1 MNNKPK
7 DIIQLQEH
15 QPFVNPK
22 GWGNGRD
29 YSEKME
35 YLIGLGLKF
44 TEPDFPKTPKYLG
57 VFNWTASYY
66 IGASWLVKNELA
78 VIVTPKMKNIDFVT
92 MFLAALEVDTKNESD
107 YFAQCYGI
115 QFDEPTIE
123 TDEQLNQLTPLLVL
137 HFVSLLDRLVK
148 RGLKKDYVIREEN
161 LKTKVK
167 GRLLFT
173 KHLQNNVFQQR
184 SDRVFCQFQEYTDDI
199 PENRLLKKAL
209 LFADRIIGNYESLKV
224 QSSYFEIQSRLSKL
238 KNRLDGISD
247 EIEPYQVQKLSTN
260 KLFKEYKEAI
270 RVAKM
275 LLRRYDYSISEASQE
290 QHSTP
295 PFWIDMSR
303 LYEMWV
309 FSQLEK
315 AYPRQIQFQVKGH
328 CGTAVD
334 FIKKDECLII
344 DAKYKPHYD
353 YSNRG
358 IIDDIREISGY
369 ARDWKILQKLSITKA
384 YSEEIKCLIIYPEPV
399 VFQNDD
405 TLSEEERQD
414 ISIDTCKDVTTFD
427 GKLLDLCSEIK
438 WFRNFYKISINLPLI
453 EKNSSSY

>member
-1 MNNKPK
+1 MIVTHPFP
-7 DIIQLQEH
+7 IIEEH
-15 QPFVNPK
+15 DPIPEEYWEKLSDLHFEGNPS
-22 GWGNGRD
+22 D
-29 YSEKME
+29 YMG
-35 YLIGLGLKF
+35 I
-44 TEPDFPKTPKYLG
+44 PKYLG
-57 VFNWTASYY
+57 IDHNFKASYY
-66 IGASWLVKNELA
+66 IGASWLKDDLA
-78 VIVTPKMKNIDFVT
+78 IVVTPKMKNLDFVT
-92 MFLAALEVDTKNESD
+92 MFLEALEVDTKNESD
-107 YFAQCYGI
+107 YFAKCYGI

-137 HFVSLLDRLVK
+137 HFISLLERLVK
-148 RGLKKDYVIREEN
+148 RGLKKDYIVREEN

-167 GRLLFT
+167 GRLLIT
-173 KHLQNNVFQQR
+173 KHLQKNIFQQR
-184 SDRVFCQFQEYTDDI
+184 SDRVYCQYQEYTDDI

-209 LFADRIIGNYESLKV
+209 LFADRIINNYESLKA
-224 QSSYFEIQSRLSKL
+224 QSSYSEIQSRLLRL
-238 KNRLDGISD
+238 KNVLSHISD

-260 KLFKEYKEAI
+260 KLFKEYKETI

-275 LLRRYDYSISEASQE
+275 LLRRYDYSISEASEE

-315 AYPRQIQFQVKGH
+315 AYPGQIQFQVKGH

-334 FIKKDECLII
+334 FIKKDECLIM

-369 ARDWKILQKLSITKA
+369 ARDWKILQRLTINKT

-399 VFQNDD
+399 VFKYDEM
-405 TLSEEERQD
+405 LSEEESQD
-414 ISIDTCKDVTTFD
+414 VSNDTCKDVTTFD
-427 GKLLDLCSEIK
+427 GKLIDLCSEIK
-438 WFRNFYKISINLPLI
+438 WFRNFYKISIKLPMI
-453 EKNSSSY
+453 GKRH

>member
-1 MNNKPK
+1 MPE
-7 DIIQLQEH
+7 IIPLIEH
-15 QPFVNPK
+15 QSFNSQDIEK
-22 GWGNGRD
+22 IKNLNLAFQQTD
-29 YSEKME
+29 YMK
-35 YLIGLGLKF
+35 K
-44 TEPDFPKTPKYLG
+44 PKYLG
-57 VFNWTASYY
+57 IYDYCASYY

-92 MFLAALEVDTKNESD
+92 MFLEALEIDAKNESD

-123 TDEQLNQLTPLLVL
+123 TNEQLNQLTPLLVL
-137 HFVSLLDRLVK
+137 HFISLLERLVK
-148 RGLKKDYVIREEN
+148 RGLKKDYIVREEN

-167 GRLLFT
+167 GRLLIT
-173 KHLQNNVFQQR
+173 KHLQKNVFQQR
-184 SDRVFCQFQEYTDDI
+184 SDRAYCQYQEYTDDI
-199 PENRLLKKAL
+199 PENRLLEKAL
-209 LFADRIIGNYESLKV
+209 LFADRIINNYESLKA
-224 QSSYFEIQSRLSKL
+224 QSSYSEIQSSLLRLKTAV
-238 KNRLDGISD
+238 GHISD
-247 EIEPYQVQKLSTN
+247 EIEPYQVQKIPTN

-275 LLRRYDYSISEASQE
+275 LLRRYDYSISEASEE

-309 FSQLEK
+309 YSQLEK
-315 AYPRQIQFQVKGH
+315 AYPGQIQFQVKGH

-334 FIKKDECLII
+334 FIKKDECLIM

-369 ARDWKILQKLSITKA
+369 ARDWKILQSLSITKTN
-384 YSEEIKCLIIYPEPV
+384 SEEIKCLIIYPEPV
-399 VFQNDD
+399 VFQTDE
-405 TLSEEERQD
+405 TLSEEENQD
-414 ISIDTCKDVTTFD
+414 ICNDSCNDISSFN
-427 GKLLDLCSEIK
+427 GKLLNLCSEIK
-438 WFRNFYKISINLPLI
+438 WFRNFYKISVKLPLI
-453 EKNSSSY
+453 GKIQL

>member
-1 MNNKPK
+1 ME
-7 DIIQLQEH
+7 IIQLEEH
-15 QPFVNPK
+15 QPFENPN

-29 YSEKME
+29 YSDKKE
-35 YLIGLGLKF
+35 YLIGLDLKF
-44 TEPDFPKTPKYLG
+44 TEPNFPKEPKYLG
-57 VFNWTASYY
+57 IFNWTASYY

-78 VIVTPKMKNIDFVT
+78 VIVTPKLKNIDFVT
-92 MFLAALEVDTKNESD
+92 MFLAALEVDTKKESD

-123 TDEQLNQLTPLLVL
+123 TNEQLNQLTPLLVL
-137 HFVSLLDRLVK
+137 HFISLLERLVN
-148 RGLKKDYVIREEN
+148 RGLKKDYIIREEN

-167 GRLLFT
+167 GRILFT
-173 KHLQNNVFQQR
+173 KHLQKNVFQQR
-184 SDRVFCQFQEYTDDI
+184 SDRVYCQFQEYTEDI
-199 PENRLLKKAL
+199 PENRLLKKTL
-209 LFADRIIGNYESLKV
+209 LFADRIINNYESLKA
-224 QSSYFEIQSRLSKL
+224 QLSDSNIQSRLSKL
-238 KNRLDGISD
+238 KNRLAGISD
-247 EIEPYQVQKLSTN
+247 EIEPCQVQKLSAN
-260 KLFKEYKEAI
+260 KLFKEYKDAI

-275 LLRRYDYSISEASQE
+275 LLRRYDYSINEASQE

-315 AYPRQIQFQVKGH
+315 AYPRQIQFQVNGH

-369 ARDWKILQKLSITKA
+369 ARDWKIIHELPIAKD
-384 YSEEIKCLIIYPEPV
+384 YSEEIKCVIIYPEPV
-399 VFQNDD
+399 VFQNDK
-405 TLSEEERQD
+405 TLLDEERRD
-414 ISIDTCKDVTTFD
+414 ISHDICKDVTIFD
-427 GKLLDLCSEIK
+427 RKLIDLCSEIK
-438 WFRNFYKISINLPLI
+438 WFRNFYKISIKLPI
-453 EKNSSSY
+453 TDT

>member
-1 MNNKPK
+1 MPTPIKL
-7 DIIQLQEH
+7 IEH
-15 QPFVNPK
+15 QQLDGQDIEKIKNLNLAFQQT
-22 GWGNGRD
+22 D
-29 YSEKME
+29 Y
-35 YLIGLGLKF
+35 LK
-44 TEPDFPKTPKYLG
+44 EPKYLG
-57 VFNWTASYY
+57 IYDYCASYY

-92 MFLAALEVDTKNESD
+92 MFLEALEIDAKNESD

-137 HFVSLLDRLVK
+137 HFVSLLERLVK

-167 GRLLFT
+167 GRFLFT
-173 KHLQNNVFQQR
+173 KHLQKNVFQQR

-209 LFADRIIGNYESLKV
+209 LFADRIINNFASLKA

-247 EIEPYQVQKLSTN
+247 EIEPYQVQKISTN

-275 LLRRYDYSISEASQE
+275 LLRRYDYSISEASEE

-309 FSQLEK
+309 FSKLQQHAIHKIHFQEKGFYGRQVADFVIPLE
-315 AYPRQIQFQVKGH
+315 R
-328 CGTAVD
+328 
-334 FIKKDECLII
+334 LIL
-344 DAKYKPHYD
+344 DAKYKPNYANNNFVD
-353 YSNRG
+353 
-358 IIDDIREISGY
+358 IDDIRELSGN
-369 ARDWKILQKLSITKA
+369 ARDESLLPNLDESYSPRCIIL
-384 YSEEIKCLIIYPEPV
+384 YPGDYDE
-399 VFQNDD
+399 
-405 TLSEEERQD
+405 LKYEEEAL
-414 ISIDTCKDVTTFD
+414 FD
-427 GKLLDLCSEIK
+427 SQGIK
-438 WFRNFYKISINLPLI
+438 IPHYRNFYKISVKLPVITQKMPQASPTAFL
-453 EKNSSSY
+453 

>member
-1 MNNKPK
+1 MENSNLKVNMP
-7 DIIQLQEH
+7 DIIPLIEH
-15 QPFVNPK
+15 QSFNSQDIEK
-22 GWGNGRD
+22 IKTLNLAFQQND
-29 YSEKME
+29 YLRE
-35 YLIGLGLKF
+35 
-44 TEPDFPKTPKYLG
+44 PKYLG
-57 VFNWTASYY
+57 ICDYCASYY

-92 MFLAALEVDTKNESD
+92 MFLSALEVDTKNESD

-137 HFVSLLDRLVK
+137 HFVSLLERLVK

-173 KHLQNNVFQQR
+173 KHLQKNVFQQR

-199 PENRLLKKAL
+199 PENQLLKKAL
-209 LFADRIIGNYESLKV
+209 LFADRIINNYESLKA
-224 QSSYFEIQSRLSKL
+224 QSSYYEIQSRLSRL

-275 LLRRYDYSISEASQE
+275 LLRRFDYSISEASQE

-315 AYPRQIQFQVKGH
+315 AYPGQIQFQVKGH

-399 VFQNDD
+399 VFQNDAI
-405 TLSEEERQD
+405 LSEEERKD
-414 ISIDTCKDVTTFD
+414 VSIDNCKDVISFG
-427 GKLLDLCSEIK
+427 GKLIDLCSEIR
-438 WFRNFYKISINLPLI
+438 WFRNFYKISISLPFI
-453 EKNSSSY
+453 EKQ

>member
-1 MNNKPK
+1 MENSNLKVNMP
-7 DIIQLQEH
+7 DIIPLIEH
-15 QPFVNPK
+15 QSFNSQDIEK
-22 GWGNGRD
+22 IKNLNLAFQQTD
-29 YSEKME
+29 Y
-35 YLIGLGLKF
+35 LK
-44 TEPDFPKTPKYLG
+44 EPKYLG
-57 VFNWTASYY
+57 ICDYCASYY

-92 MFLAALEVDTKNESD
+92 MFLSALEIDTKNESD

-137 HFVSLLDRLVK
+137 HFVSLLERLVK

-184 SDRVFCQFQEYTDDI
+184 SDRVYCQYQEYTDDI

-290 QHSTP
+290 QHTTP
-295 PFWIDMSR
+295 PFWIDMAR

-315 AYPRQIQFQVKGH
+315 AYPGQIQFQVKGH

-369 ARDWKILQKLSITKA
+369 ARECRNPFQRASI
-384 YSEEIKCLIIYPEPV
+384 YL
-399 VFQNDD
+399 
-405 TLSEEERQD
+405 
-414 ISIDTCKDVTTFD
+414 CKH
-427 GKLLDLCSEIK
+427 LLYRESGTRRL
-438 WFRNFYKISINLPLI
+438 
-453 EKNSSSY
+453 

>member
-1 MNNKPK
+1 MPTPIKL
-7 DIIQLQEH
+7 IEH
-15 QPFVNPK
+15 QQIDNQYVEEIKKYNLSFQQT
-22 GWGNGRD
+22 D
-29 YSEKME
+29 Y
-35 YLIGLGLKF
+35 LK
-44 TEPDFPKTPKYLG
+44 EPKYLG
-57 VFNWTASYY
+57 ICDYCASYY

-78 VIVTPKMKNIDFVT
+78 VIVTPKMENIDFVT
-92 MFLAALEVDTKNESD
+92 MFLSALEVDTKNESD
-107 YFAQCYGI
+107 YFARCYGI

-137 HFVSLLDRLVK
+137 HFISLLERLVK
-148 RGLKKDYVIREEN
+148 RGLKKDYIIREEN

-167 GRLLFT
+167 GRLMFT
-173 KHLQNNVFQQR
+173 KHLQKNVFQQR
-184 SDRVFCQFQEYTDDI
+184 SDRVYCQFQEYTDDI

-209 LFADRIIGNYESLKV
+209 LFADRIIDNIESLKV
-224 QSSYFEIQSRLSKL
+224 QSSYSEIQSRLSKL
-238 KNRLDGISD
+238 KNRLAGISD
-247 EIEPYQVQKLSTN
+247 EIEPYQVQKLSAN

-290 QHSTP
+290 QHTTP

-315 AYPRQIQFQVKGH
+315 AYPGQIQFQVKGH

-334 FIKKDECLII
+334 FIKKDEYLIM

-353 YSNRG
+353 NSNRG

-369 ARDWKILQKLSITKA
+369 ARDWKILQKLSITKT
-384 YSEEIKCLIIYPEPV
+384 YSEEIKCLIIYPEPMI
-399 VFQNDD
+399 FKPDE

-414 ISIDTCKDVTTFD
+414 ISNDSCNDVTTFD
-427 GKLLDLCSEIK
+427 GKLIDLCSEIK
-438 WFRNFYKISINLPLI
+438 WFRNFYKISIKLPI
-453 EKNSSSY
+453 TNI

>member
-1 MNNKPK
+1 MPEV
-7 DIIQLQEH
+7 IPLIEH
-15 QPFVNPK
+15 QSFNSEYIEK
-22 GWGNGRD
+22 IKNLNLAFQQTD
-29 YSEKME
+29 Y
-35 YLIGLGLKF
+35 LK
-44 TEPDFPKTPKYLG
+44 EPKYLG
-57 VFNWTASYY
+57 ICDYCASYY
-66 IGASWLVKNELA
+66 IGASWLVNKKLA

-92 MFLAALEVDTKNESD
+92 MFLSALEVDTKNESD

-115 QFDEPTIE
+115 QFEEPTIE

-137 HFVSLLDRLVK
+137 HFVSLLERLVK
-148 RGLKKDYVIREEN
+148 RGLKKDYIILEEN

-173 KHLQNNVFQQR
+173 KHLQKNVFQQR
-184 SDRVFCQFQEYTDDI
+184 SDRVFCQYQEYTDDI

-209 LFADRIIGNYESLKV
+209 LFADRIINNYESLKA

-247 EIEPYQVQKLSTN
+247 KIEPYQVQKLSTN
-260 KLFKEYKEAI
+260 KLFKEYKDAI

-315 AYPRQIQFQVKGH
+315 AYPGQIQFQVKGH

-334 FIKKDECLII
+334 FIKKDERLII

-369 ARDWKILQKLSITKA
+369 ARDWKILQKLSITKI

-399 VFQNDD
+399 LFQNED
-405 TLSEEERQD
+405 TLSEKERQD
-414 ISIDTCKDVTTFD
+414 ISIDSCKDVTTFD

-438 WFRNFYKISINLPLI
+438 WFSNFYKISIALPHD
-453 EKNSSSY
+453 

>member
-7 DIIQLQEH
+7 DTIQLQEH

-275 LLRRYDYSISEASQE
+275 LLRRFDYSISEASQE

-315 AYPRQIQFQVKGH
+315 AYPGQIQFQVKGH

-453 EKNSSSY
+453 EKK

>member
-1 MNNKPK
+1 MPEV
-7 DIIQLQEH
+7 IPLIEH
-15 QPFVNPK
+15 QSFNSQDIEK
-22 GWGNGRD
+22 IKNLNLAFQQTD
-29 YSEKME
+29 Y
-35 YLIGLGLKF
+35 LK
-44 TEPDFPKTPKYLG
+44 EPKYLG
-57 VFNWTASYY
+57 ICDYCASYY

-92 MFLAALEVDTKNESD
+92 MFLSALEVDTKNESD

-115 QFDEPTIE
+115 QSDEPTIE
-123 TDEQLNQLTPLLVL
+123 TEEQLNQLTPLLVL
-137 HFVSLLDRLVK
+137 HFVSLLERLVK

-173 KHLQNNVFQQR
+173 KHLQINVFQQR

-209 LFADRIIGNYESLKV
+209 LFADRIINNYESLKA
-224 QSSYFEIQSRLSKL
+224 QSSYSKIQSRLFRL
-238 KNRLDGISD
+238 KSFLEGISD

-260 KLFKEYKEAI
+260 KLFKEYKDAI

-275 LLRRYDYSISEASQE
+275 LLRRYDYSITEASQE

-315 AYPRQIQFQVKGH
+315 AYPGQIQFQVKGH
-328 CGTAVD
+328 CGTALD
-334 FIKKDECLII
+334 FIKKDECLIM

-353 YSNRG
+353 FSNRG

-369 ARDWKILQKLSITKA
+369 ARDWKILQKLSITKT

-414 ISIDTCKDVTTFD
+414 ISIDSCKDVTSFD

-438 WFRNFYKISINLPLI
+438 WFRNFYKISMALPHD
-453 EKNSSSY
+453 

>member
-1 MNNKPK
+1 MIESIK
-7 DIIQLQEH
+7 LTEH
-15 QPFVNPK
+15 QPFGETDFEKIKGRELAFQRADYLKEPK
-22 GWGNGRD
+22 HLGIYD
-29 YSEKME
+29 YC
-35 YLIGLGLKF
+35 
-44 TEPDFPKTPKYLG
+44 
-57 VFNWTASYY
+57 ASYY

-78 VIVTPKMKNIDFVT
+78 VIVTPKIKNIDFVT
-92 MFLAALEVDTKNESD
+92 MFLEALEVDTKNKSD
-107 YFAQCYGI
+107 YFAKCYGI

-123 TDEQLNQLTPLLVL
+123 TNEQLNQLTPLLVL
-137 HFVSLLDRLVK
+137 HFISLLERLVK
-148 RGLKKDYVIREEN
+148 RGLKKDYIVREEN

-167 GRLLFT
+167 GRLLIT
-173 KHLQNNVFQQR
+173 KHLQKNVFQQH
-184 SDRVFCQFQEYTDDI
+184 SDRVYCQYQEYTDDI

-209 LFADRIIGNYESLKV
+209 LFADRIINNYESLKA
-224 QSSYFEIQSRLSKL
+224 QSSYSEIQSRLLRL
-238 KNRLDGISD
+238 KNVLSHISD

-275 LLRRYDYSISEASQE
+275 LLLRYDYSISEASEE

-315 AYPRQIQFQVKGH
+315 AYPGQIQFQVKGH

-334 FIKKDECLII
+334 FIKKDECLIM

-369 ARDWKILQKLSITKA
+369 ARDWKILQRLAINKT

-399 VFQNDD
+399 VFQTDE

-414 ISIDTCKDVTTFD
+414 ISNDTCKDVSTFD
-427 GKLLDLCSEIK
+427 GKLIDLCSEIR
-438 WFRNFYKISINLPLI
+438 WFRNFFKIRVKLPMI
-453 EKNSSSY
+453 EEQY

>member
-1 MNNKPK
+1 MPT
-7 DIIQLQEH
+7 IIKIKEH
-15 QPFVNPK
+15 QPFDGQDIEKIKNL
-22 GWGNGRD
+22 NLAFQQTD
-29 YSEKME
+29 Y
-35 YLIGLGLKF
+35 LK
-44 TEPDFPKTPKYLG
+44 EPKYLG
-57 VFNWTASYY
+57 IYDYCASYY

-92 MFLAALEVDTKNESD
+92 MFLEALEVDTKNESD

-137 HFVSLLDRLVK
+137 HFISLLERLVK
-148 RGLKKDYVIREEN
+148 RGLKKDYIVREEN

-167 GRLLFT
+167 GRLLIT
-173 KHLQNNVFQQR
+173 KHLQKNVFQQR
-184 SDRVFCQFQEYTDDI
+184 SDRVYCQYQEYTDDI
-199 PENRLLKKAL
+199 PENRLLKKTL
-209 LFADRIIGNYESLKV
+209 LFADRIINNYESLKA
-224 QSSYFEIQSRLSKL
+224 QSSYSEIQSRLLRL
-238 KNRLDGISD
+238 KNMLSHISD

-275 LLRRYDYSISEASQE
+275 LLRRYDYSISEASEE

-315 AYPRQIQFQVKGH
+315 AYPGQIQFQVKGH

-334 FIKKDECLII
+334 FIKKDECLIM

-369 ARDWKILQKLSITKA
+369 ARDWKILQRLTINKT

-399 VFQNDD
+399 VFQTDE

-414 ISIDTCKDVTTFD
+414 ISNDTCKDVTTFD
-427 GKLLDLCSEIK
+427 GNLIDLCSEIK
-438 WFRNFYKISINLPLI
+438 WFRNFYKISIKLPMI
-453 EKNSSSY
+453 GKRH

>member
-1 MNNKPK
+1 MMVIPP
-7 DIIQLQEH
+7 IVEHGTIPETYREQLSDVCFEG
-15 QPFVNPK
+15 NPSNYM
-22 GWGNGRD
+22 G
-29 YSEKME
+29 
-35 YLIGLGLKF
+35 
-44 TEPDFPKTPKYLG
+44 TPKYLG
-57 VFNWTASYY
+57 IDQNFTASYY

-78 VIVTPKMKNIDFVT
+78 VIVTPKMENIDFVT

-107 YFAQCYGI
+107 YFAKCYGI

-137 HFVSLLDRLVK
+137 HFVSLLERLVK
-148 RGLKKDYVIREEN
+148 RGLKKDYIVREEN

-167 GRLLFT
+167 GRLLIT
-173 KHLQNNVFQQR
+173 KHLQKNVFQQR
-184 SDRVFCQFQEYTDDI
+184 SDRAYCQYQEYTDDI

-209 LFADRIIGNYESLKV
+209 LFADRIINNYESLKT

-238 KNRLDGISD
+238 KNRLDGVSD
-247 EIEPYQVQKLSTN
+247 EIEPYQVQKISTN
-260 KLFKEYKEAI
+260 KLFKEYKESI

-275 LLRRYDYSISEASQE
+275 LLRRYDYSISKASQE
-290 QHSTP
+290 QYTTP

-309 FSQLEK
+309 YSQLEK
-315 AYPRQIQFQVKGH
+315 AYPGQIQFQVKGH

-334 FIKKDECLII
+334 FIKKDECLIM

-369 ARDWKILQKLSITKA
+369 ARDTKILKA
-384 YSEEIKCLIIYPEPV
+384 LNADEQEIKCLIIYPEPL
-399 VFQNDD
+399 VFIQDIDN
-405 TLSEEERQD
+405 SEE
-414 ISIDTCKDVTTFD
+414 DTYYALSDECKEINNFD
-427 GKLLDLCSEIK
+427 GDLIPIFSKIK
-438 WFRNFYKISINLPLI
+438 MFRNFYKICVTLPVI
-453 EKNSSSY
+453 TQKMPQASPTAFFF

>member
-1 MNNKPK
+1 MESSNLTDMLPPIKL
-7 DIIQLQEH
+7 IEH
-15 QPFVNPK
+15 QPIDGQYVEEIKKYNLTFQQT
-22 GWGNGRD
+22 D
-29 YSEKME
+29 Y
-35 YLIGLGLKF
+35 LNA
-44 TEPDFPKTPKYLG
+44 PKYLG
-57 VFNWTASYY
+57 IYDYCASYY

-78 VIVTPKMKNIDFVT
+78 VIVTPKIGNIDFVT
-92 MFLAALEVDTKNESD
+92 MFLSALEIDTKNESD

-123 TDEQLNQLTPLLVL
+123 TDAQLNQLTPLLVL
-137 HFVSLLDRLVK
+137 HYISLLERLIK
-148 RGLKKDYVIREEN
+148 RGLKKDYIICEEN
-161 LKTKVK
+161 IETKVK

-173 KHLQNNVFQQR
+173 KHLQKNVFQQR
-184 SDRVFCQFQEYTDDI
+184 SDRVYCQFQEYTDDI

-209 LFADRIIGNYESLKV
+209 LFADRIINNYESLKAK
-224 QSSYFEIQSRLSKL
+224 SSYLEIQSRLSKL
-238 KNRLDGISD
+238 KNRLGGISD
-247 EIEPYQVQKLSTN
+247 EIEPYQVQKLSAN

-290 QHSTP
+290 QHTTP

-309 FSQLEK
+309 FYVLEK
-315 AYPRQIQFQVKGH
+315 AYPEQIQFQVKGH
-328 CGTAVD
+328 CGSSVD
-334 FIKKDECLII
+334 FIKKDECLIM

-358 IIDDIREISGY
+358 IINDIREISGY
-369 ARDWKILQKLSITKA
+369 ARDRKILQKLSITKT

-399 VFQNDD
+399 RFKLDE

-414 ISIDTCKDVTTFD
+414 IPDDICNDVTTFN
-427 GKLLDLCSEIK
+427 GKLIDLCSEIK
-438 WFRNFYKISINLPLI
+438 WFRNFYKISIKLPI
-453 EKNSSSY
+453 TNT

>member
-1 MNNKPK
+1 MIAPIK
-7 DIIQLQEH
+7 LTEH
-15 QPFVNPK
+15 QSFGDVDFEKIK
-22 GWGNGRD
+22 GHDLIFQQTN
-29 YSEKME
+29 
-35 YLIGLGLKF
+35 YLK
-44 TEPDFPKTPKYLG
+44 EPKYLG
-57 VFNWTASYY
+57 IYDYCASYY

-92 MFLAALEVDTKNESD
+92 MFLEALEVDTKNESD

-137 HFVSLLDRLVK
+137 HFISLLERLVK
-148 RGLKKDYVIREEN
+148 RGMKRDYIVREEN

-167 GRLLFT
+167 GRLLIT

-184 SDRVFCQFQEYTDDI
+184 ADRVYCQYQEYTDDI

-209 LFADRIIGNYESLKV
+209 LFADRIINNYESLKA
-224 QSSYFEIQSRLSKL
+224 QSSYSEIHSRLLRL
-238 KNRLDGISD
+238 KNELSHISD
-247 EIEPYQVQKLSTN
+247 EIESYQVQKLSTN
-260 KLFKEYKEAI
+260 KLFKEYKETI

-275 LLRRYDYSISEASQE
+275 LLRRYDYSISEASEE

-315 AYPRQIQFQVKGH
+315 AYPGQIQFQVKGH

-334 FIKKDECLII
+334 FIKKDECLIM

-369 ARDWKILQKLSITKA
+369 ARDWKILQRLSITKT

-399 VFQNDD
+399 VFQTDE

-414 ISIDTCKDVTTFD
+414 ISNDTCKDVTTFD
-427 GKLLDLCSEIK
+427 GKLIDLCSEIR
-438 WFRNFYKISINLPLI
+438 WFRNFYKISVKLPMI
-453 EKNSSSY
+453 ED